1 MVLRLSFS
9 QHQTQQS
16 VMLNAKLKATLPHN
30 EIWLPEIVQRKVN
43 RMENASTPNLSST
56 GAASALIGDPAK
68 FGRVGEDGTVY
79 VITPS
84 GDRAVGSYPGKS
96 PEEALA
102 YFVKKFE
109 MVASEVAL
117 LAARIR
123 SGAMV
128 PSDAHEAVSKL
139 RTQITDL
146 NGVGDLA
153 NLAESLEK
161 IPSLIT
167 EHEGAYVAR
176 KAAQAAEREARKAEA
191 TAIKEKIV
199 VEAESLVESVAW
211 KVTTARLKVLLE
223 EWKKAPRLD
232 KKVDAQLWKRFSSS
246 RNKFDKRRRTHFANL
261 ASEHKKVASTKEM
274 IVQQGEALANSKDWL
289 NTAKQFKS
297 LMDQWKA
304 SGRGKKSTDAALWS
318 RFKAAQDTFFAAKN
332 ADMDKRKSS
341 MSENLLKR
349 EAMISEFEALL
360 PITDFKSAKK
370 KFYDLMGKWQKI
382 GMTDRKK
389 RASFDARIKKV
400 EDEIHELERNF
411 QRKSDPTAKAQA
423 NKVVQGL
430 AEAIEN
436 YEKQAAKA
444 EAAGQTVK
452 AMVAREAA
460 AARRVWLEQAEKGL
474 TEFTN

>member
-1 MVLRLSFS
+1 MDNSSSPSLS
-9 QHQTQQS
+9 
-16 VMLNAKLKATLPHN
+16 N
-30 EIWLPEIVQRKVN
+30 
-43 RMENASTPNLSST
+43 T
-56 GAASALIGDPAK
+56 GAASGLIGDPAK
-68 FGRVGEDGTVY
+68 FGRVGDDGTVY
-79 VITPS
+79 VITPT

-96 PEEALA
+96 ADEALA

-128 PSDAHEAVSKL
+128 PSDAHEAVNKL
-139 RTQITDL
+139 RTQISDL

-153 NLAESLEK
+153 TLSASLEK
-161 IPSLIT
+161 IPALIT
-167 EHEGAYVAR
+167 EHEGAYQAR
-176 KAAQAAEREARKAEA
+176 KAAQAAERELRKNEA

-199 VEAESLVESVAW
+199 AEAESLIDSVAW

-232 KKVDAQLWKRFSSS
+232 KKIDAALWKRFSSS

-261 ASEHKKVASTKEM
+261 DSEHKKVAAIKEV
-274 IVQQGEALANSKDWL
+274 IVKEAEALANSKEWL
-289 NTAKQFKS
+289 VTANKYKS

-304 SGRGKKSTDAALWS
+304 SGRGKKSTDTVLWT
-318 RFKAAQDTFFAAKN
+318 RFKSAQDTFFAAKN
-332 ADMDKRKSS
+332 ADMEKRKGS
-341 MSENLLKR
+341 MIENLAKR
-349 EAMISEFEALL
+349 EAMIVEFEAIL

-389 RASFDARIKKV
+389 RAAFDARIKKI
-400 EDEIHELERNF
+400 EDEISELERNH
-411 QRKSDPTAKAQA
+411 QRKSDPSAKAQA
-423 NKVVQGL
+423 SKVVQGL

-444 EAAGQTVK
+444 EAAGQTAK

-460 AARRVWLEQAEKGL
+460 AARRAWLEQAEKGL
-474 TEFTN
+474 TEFTS

>member
-1 MVLRLSFS
+1 
-9 QHQTQQS
+9 
-16 VMLNAKLKATLPHN
+16 
-30 EIWLPEIVQRKVN
+30 
-43 RMENASTPNLSST
+43 MENINTPNLSNT
-56 GAASALIGDPAK
+56 GAAAALIGDPAK

-79 VITPS
+79 VITPT

-109 MVASEVAL
+109 MAASEVAL

-128 PSDAHEAVSKL
+128 PSDAHEAVNKL
-139 RTQITDL
+139 RTQITEL

-153 NLAESLEK
+153 NLATSLEK
-161 IPSLIT
+161 IPALIS
-167 EHEGAYVAR
+167 EHEGAYQAR
-176 KAAQAAEREARKAEA
+176 KAAQNAEREARKVEAE
-191 TAIKEKIV
+191 AIKEKIV
-199 VEAESLVESVAW
+199 AEAESLIDSVAW
-211 KVTTARLKVLLE
+211 KVTTARLKELLDD
-223 EWKKAPRLD
+223 WKKAPRLD
-232 KKVDAQLWKRFSSS
+232 KKIDAALWKRFSSS
-246 RNKFDKRRRTHFANL
+246 RNKFDKRRRVHFSNL
-261 ASEHKKVASTKEM
+261 DSEQKKVASTKEV
-274 IVQQGEALANSKDWL
+274 IVKEAESLANSREWL
-289 NTAKQFKS
+289 NTAKRYKE

-304 SGRGKKSTDAALWS
+304 SGRGKKSADTALWN
-318 RFKAAQDTFFAAKN
+318 RFKAAQDTFFKAKN
-332 ADMDKRKSS
+332 ADMDKRKNS
-341 MSENLLKR
+341 MVENLAKR
-349 EAMISEFEALL
+349 EAMIVEFEALL
-360 PITDFKSAKK
+360 PISDFKSAKN

-389 RASFDARIKKV
+389 RSTFDARIKKV
-400 EDEIHELERNF
+400 EDEINDLERNF
-411 QRKSDPTAKAQA
+411 QRKSDPSAKAQA

-444 EAAGQTVK
+444 EAAGQTAK

-460 AARRVWLEQAEKGL
+460 AARRGWLEQAQKGL

>member
-1 MVLRLSFS
+1 M
-9 QHQTQQS
+9 T
-16 VMLNAKLKATLPHN
+16 
-30 EIWLPEIVQRKVN
+30 EIAQRKVIIL
-43 RMENASTPNLSST
+43 ENTNTPNLSNT
-56 GAASALIGDPAK
+56 GAAAALIGDPAK

-79 VITPS
+79 VITPT

-109 MVASEVAL
+109 MAASEVAL

-128 PSDAHEAVSKL
+128 PSDAHEAVNKL
-139 RTQITDL
+139 RTQITEL

-153 NLAESLEK
+153 NLATSLEK
-161 IPSLIT
+161 IPALIS
-167 EHEGAYVAR
+167 EHEGAYQAR
-176 KAAQAAEREARKAEA
+176 KAAQNAEREARKVEAE
-191 TAIKEKIV
+191 AIKEKIV
-199 VEAESLVESVAW
+199 AEAESLVDSVSW
-211 KVTTARLKVLLE
+211 KVTTARLKELLDD
-223 EWKKAPRLD
+223 WKKAPRLD
-232 KKVDAQLWKRFSSS
+232 KKIDAALWKRFSSS
-246 RNKFDKRRRTHFANL
+246 RNKFDKRRRVHFSNL
-261 ASEHKKVASTKEM
+261 DSEQKKVASTKEI
-274 IVQQGEALANSKDWL
+274 IVKEAESLANSREWL
-289 NTAKQFKS
+289 NTAKRYKE

-304 SGRGKKSTDAALWS
+304 SGRGKKSADTALWN
-318 RFKAAQDTFFAAKN
+318 RFKAAQDTFFKAKN

-341 MSENLLKR
+341 MVENLAKR
-349 EAMISEFEALL
+349 EAMIVEFEALL
-360 PITDFKSAKK
+360 PISDFRSAKN

-389 RASFDARIKKV
+389 RATFDARIKKV
-400 EDEIHELERNF
+400 EDEINELERNF
-411 QRKSDPTAKAQA
+411 QRKSDPSAKAQA

-444 EAAGQTVK
+444 EAAGQTAK

-460 AARRVWLEQAEKGL
+460 AARRGWLEQAQKGL

>member
-1 MVLRLSFS
+1 
-9 QHQTQQS
+9 
-16 VMLNAKLKATLPHN
+16 
-30 EIWLPEIVQRKVN
+30 
-43 RMENASTPNLSST
+43 MENTNTPNLSNT
-56 GAASALIGDPAK
+56 GAAAALIGDPAK

-79 VITPS
+79 VITPT

-109 MVASEVAL
+109 MAASEVAL

-128 PSDAHEAVSKL
+128 PSDAHEAVNKL
-139 RTQITDL
+139 RTQISEL

-153 NLAESLEK
+153 NLASSLEK
-161 IPSLIT
+161 IPALIS
-167 EHEGAYVAR
+167 EHEGAYQAR
-176 KAAQAAEREARKAEA
+176 KAAQNAEREARKAEA
-191 TAIKEKIV
+191 EAIKEKIV
-199 VEAESLVESVAW
+199 AEAESLIDSVAW
-211 KVTTARLKVLLE
+211 KVTTARLKELLDD
-223 EWKKAPRLD
+223 WKKAPRLD
-232 KKVDAQLWKRFSSS
+232 KKIDAALWKRFSSS
-246 RNKFDKRRRTHFANL
+246 RNKFDKRRRVHFSNL
-261 ASEHKKVASTKEM
+261 DSEQKKVASTKEV
-274 IVQQGEALANSKDWL
+274 IVKEAESLANSREWL
-289 NTAKQFKS
+289 NTAKRYKE

-304 SGRGKKSTDAALWS
+304 SGRGKKSADTALWN
-318 RFKAAQDTFFAAKN
+318 RFKAAQDTFFKAKN

-341 MSENLLKR
+341 MVENLAKR
-349 EAMISEFEALL
+349 EAMIVEFEALL
-360 PITDFKSAKK
+360 PISDFKSARN

-389 RASFDARIKKV
+389 RSTFDARIKKV
-400 EDEIHELERNF
+400 EDEINELERNF
-411 QRKSDPTAKAQA
+411 QRKSDPSAKAQA

-444 EAAGQTVK
+444 EAAGQTAK

-460 AARRVWLEQAEKGL
+460 AARRGWLEQAQKGL

>member
-1 MVLRLSFS
+1 
-9 QHQTQQS
+9 
-16 VMLNAKLKATLPHN
+16 
-30 EIWLPEIVQRKVN
+30 
-43 RMENASTPNLSST
+43 MENLSTPNLSNT

-79 VITPS
+79 VITPT

-109 MVASEVAL
+109 MAASEVAL

-128 PSDAHEAVSKL
+128 PSDAHEAVNKL
-139 RTQITDL
+139 RTQISDL

-153 NLAESLEK
+153 NLSASLEK

-167 EHEGAYVAR
+167 EHEGAYQAR
-176 KAAQAAEREARKAEA
+176 KAAQSAEKEARKNEA
-191 TAIKEKIV
+191 AAVKEKIV
-199 VEAESLVESVAW
+199 AEAETLIDSVAW

-232 KKVDAQLWKRFSSS
+232 KKIDAALWKRFSSS
-246 RNKFDKRRRTHFANL
+246 RNKFDKRRRTHFASL
-261 ASEHKKVASTKEM
+261 DSEHKKVASTKEL
-274 IVQQGEALANSKDWL
+274 IVKEAEALANSKDWL
-289 NTAKQFKS
+289 GTANKYKS

-304 SGRGKKSTDAALWS
+304 SGRGKKSTDTALWT
-318 RFKAAQDTFFAAKN
+318 RFKSAQDTFFTAKN
-332 ADMDKRKSS
+332 ADMAKRKGS
-341 MSENLLKR
+341 MVENLAKR
-349 EAMISEFEALL
+349 EAMIVEFESLL

-389 RASFDARIKKV
+389 RSAFDARIKKV
-400 EDEIHELERNF
+400 EDEISDLERNH
-411 QRKSDPTAKAQA
+411 QRKSDPSAKAQA

-444 EAAGQTVK
+444 EAAGQTAK

-460 AARRVWLEQAEKGL
+460 AARRAWLEQAEKGL
-474 TEFTN
+474 TEFTS

>member
-1 MVLRLSFS
+1 
-9 QHQTQQS
+9 
-16 VMLNAKLKATLPHN
+16 
-30 EIWLPEIVQRKVN
+30 
-43 RMENASTPNLSST
+43 MENLSTPNLSNT

-79 VITPS
+79 VITPT

-109 MVASEVAL
+109 MAASEVAL

-128 PSDAHEAVSKL
+128 PSDAHEAVNKL
-139 RTQITDL
+139 RTQISDL

-153 NLAESLEK
+153 NLAASLEK

-167 EHEGAYVAR
+167 EHEGAYQAR
-176 KAAQAAEREARKAEA
+176 KAAQSAEKEARKNEA
-191 TAIKEKIV
+191 AAVKEKIV
-199 VEAESLVESVAW
+199 AEAETLIDSVAW

-232 KKVDAQLWKRFSSS
+232 KKIDAALWKRFSSS
-246 RNKFDKRRRTHFANL
+246 RNKFDKRRRTHFASL
-261 ASEHKKVASTKEM
+261 DAEHKKVASTKEL
-274 IVQQGEALANSKDWL
+274 IVKETEALANSKDWL
-289 NTAKQFKS
+289 GTANKYKS

-304 SGRGKKSTDAALWS
+304 SGRGKKSTDTALWT
-318 RFKAAQDTFFAAKN
+318 RFKSAQDTFFTAKN
-332 ADMDKRKSS
+332 ADMAKRKGS
-341 MSENLLKR
+341 MVENLAKR
-349 EAMISEFEALL
+349 EAMIVEFESLL

-389 RASFDARIKKV
+389 RSAFDARIKKV
-400 EDEIHELERNF
+400 EDEISDLERNH
-411 QRKSDPTAKAQA
+411 QRKSDPSAKAQA

-444 EAAGQTVK
+444 EAAGQTAK

-460 AARRVWLEQAEKGL
+460 AARRAWLEQAEKGL
-474 TEFTN
+474 TEFTS

>member
-1 MVLRLSFS
+1 
-9 QHQTQQS
+9 
-16 VMLNAKLKATLPHN
+16 
-30 EIWLPEIVQRKVN
+30 
-43 RMENASTPNLSST
+43 MENLSTPNLSNT

-79 VITPS
+79 VITPT

-109 MVASEVAL
+109 MAASEVAL

-128 PSDAHEAVSKL
+128 PSDAHEAVNKL
-139 RTQITDL
+139 RTQISDL

-153 NLAESLEK
+153 NLSASLEK

-167 EHEGAYVAR
+167 EHEGAYQAR
-176 KAAQAAEREARKAEA
+176 KAAQSAEKEARKNEA
-191 TAIKEKIV
+191 AAVKEKIV
-199 VEAESLVESVAW
+199 AEAEALIDSVAW

-232 KKVDAQLWKRFSSS
+232 KKVDAALWKRFSSS
-246 RNKFDKRRRTHFANL
+246 RNKFDKRRRTHFASL
-261 ASEHKKVASTKEM
+261 DSEHKKVASTKEV
-274 IVQQGEALANSKDWL
+274 IVKEAEALANSKDWL
-289 NTAKQFKS
+289 GTANKYKS

-304 SGRGKKSTDAALWS
+304 SGRGKKSTDTALWT
-318 RFKAAQDTFFAAKN
+318 RFKSAQDTFFTAKN
-332 ADMDKRKSS
+332 ADMAKRKGS
-341 MSENLLKR
+341 MVENLAKR
-349 EAMISEFEALL
+349 EAMIVEFESLL

-389 RASFDARIKKV
+389 RSAFDARIKKV
-400 EDEIHELERNF
+400 EDEISDLERNH
-411 QRKSDPTAKAQA
+411 QRKSDPSAKAQA

-444 EAAGQTVK
+444 EAAGQTAK

-460 AARRVWLEQAEKGL
+460 AARRAWLEQAEKGL
-474 TEFTN
+474 TEFTS

>member
-1 MVLRLSFS
+1 
-9 QHQTQQS
+9 
-16 VMLNAKLKATLPHN
+16 
-30 EIWLPEIVQRKVN
+30 
-43 RMENASTPNLSST
+43 MENTNTPNLSNT
-56 GAASALIGDPAK
+56 GAAAALIGDPAK

-79 VITPS
+79 VITPT

-109 MVASEVAL
+109 MAASEVAL

-128 PSDAHEAVSKL
+128 PSDAHEAVNKL
-139 RTQITDL
+139 RTQITEL

-153 NLAESLEK
+153 NLATSLEK
-161 IPSLIT
+161 IPALIS
-167 EHEGAYVAR
+167 EHEGAYQAR
-176 KAAQAAEREARKAEA
+176 KAAQNAEREARKAEA
-191 TAIKEKIV
+191 EAIKEKIV
-199 VEAESLVESVAW
+199 AEAESLIDSVAW
-211 KVTTARLKVLLE
+211 KVTTARLKELLDD
-223 EWKKAPRLD
+223 WKKAPRLD
-232 KKVDAQLWKRFSSS
+232 KKVDAALWKRFSSS
-246 RNKFDKRRRTHFANL
+246 RNKFDKRRRVHFSNL
-261 ASEHKKVASTKEM
+261 DSEQKKVASTKEV
-274 IVQQGEALANSKDWL
+274 IVKEAESLANSREWL
-289 NTAKQFKS
+289 NTAKKYKE

-304 SGRGKKSTDAALWS
+304 SGRGKKSADTALWN
-318 RFKAAQDTFFAAKN
+318 RFKAAQDTFFKAKN
-332 ADMDKRKSS
+332 ADMDKRKNS
-341 MSENLLKR
+341 MVENLVKR
-349 EAMISEFEALL
+349 EAMIVEFEALL
-360 PITDFKSAKK
+360 PISDFKSAKN

-389 RASFDARIKKV
+389 RSTFDARIKKV
-400 EDEIHELERNF
+400 EDEINDLERNF
-411 QRKSDPTAKAQA
+411 QRKSDPSAKAQA

-444 EAAGQTVK
+444 EAAGQTAK

-460 AARRVWLEQAEKGL
+460 AARRGWLEQAQKGL

>member
-1 MVLRLSFS
+1 
-9 QHQTQQS
+9 
-16 VMLNAKLKATLPHN
+16 
-30 EIWLPEIVQRKVN
+30 
-43 RMENASTPNLSST
+43 MENTTTPNLSNT
-56 GAASALIGDPAK
+56 GAAAALIGDPAK

-79 VITPS
+79 VITPT

-109 MVASEVAL
+109 MAASEVAL

-128 PSDAHEAVSKL
+128 PSDAHEAVNKL
-139 RTQITDL
+139 RTQITEL

-153 NLAESLEK
+153 NLASSLEK
-161 IPSLIT
+161 IPALIS
-167 EHEGAYVAR
+167 EHEGAYQAR
-176 KAAQAAEREARKAEA
+176 KAAQNAEREARKAEA
-191 TAIKEKIV
+191 EAIKEKIV
-199 VEAESLVESVAW
+199 AEAESLIDSVAW
-211 KVTTARLKVLLE
+211 KVTTARLKELLDD
-223 EWKKAPRLD
+223 WKKAPRLD
-232 KKVDAQLWKRFSSS
+232 KKIDAALWKRFSSS
-246 RNKFDKRRRTHFANL
+246 RNKFDKRRRVHFSNL
-261 ASEHKKVASTKEM
+261 DSEQKKVASTKEV
-274 IVQQGEALANSKDWL
+274 IVKEAESLANSREWL
-289 NTAKQFKS
+289 NTAKRYKE

-304 SGRGKKSTDAALWS
+304 SGRGKKSADTALWN
-318 RFKAAQDTFFAAKN
+318 RFKAAQDTFFKAKN

-341 MSENLLKR
+341 MVENLAKR
-349 EAMISEFEALL
+349 EAMIVEFEALL
-360 PITDFKSAKK
+360 PISDFKSAKN

-389 RASFDARIKKV
+389 RSTFDARIKKV
-400 EDEIHELERNF
+400 EDEINELERNF
-411 QRKSDPTAKAQA
+411 QRKSDPSAKAQA

-444 EAAGQTVK
+444 EAAGQTAK

-460 AARRVWLEQAEKGL
+460 AARRGWLEQAQKGL

>member
-1 MVLRLSFS
+1 M
-9 QHQTQQS
+9 T
-16 VMLNAKLKATLPHN
+16 
-30 EIWLPEIVQRKVN
+30 EIAQRKVII
-43 RMENASTPNLSST
+43 MESTNTPNLSNT
-56 GAASALIGDPAK
+56 GAAAALIGDPAK

-79 VITPS
+79 VITPT

-109 MVASEVAL
+109 MAASEVAL

-128 PSDAHEAVSKL
+128 PSDAHEAVNKL
-139 RTQITDL
+139 RTQITEL

-153 NLAESLEK
+153 NLASSLEK
-161 IPSLIT
+161 IPALIS
-167 EHEGAYVAR
+167 EHEGAYQAR
-176 KAAQAAEREARKAEA
+176 KAAQNAEREARKVEAE
-191 TAIKEKIV
+191 AIKEKIV
-199 VEAESLVESVAW
+199 AEAESMIDSVAW
-211 KVTTARLKVLLE
+211 KVTTARLKELLD

-232 KKVDAQLWKRFSSS
+232 KKVDAALWKRFSSS
-246 RNKFDKRRRTHFANL
+246 RNKFDKRRRVHFSNL
-261 ASEHKKVASTKEM
+261 DSEQKKVASTKEV
-274 IVQQGEALANSKDWL
+274 IVKEAESLANSREWL
-289 NTAKQFKS
+289 NTAKRYKE

-304 SGRGKKSTDAALWS
+304 SGRGKKSADTALWN
-318 RFKAAQDTFFAAKN
+318 RFKTAQDTFFKAKN
-332 ADMDKRKSS
+332 ADMDKRKNS
-341 MSENLLKR
+341 MAENLAKR
-349 EAMISEFEALL
+349 EAMIVEFEALL
-360 PITDFKSAKK
+360 PISDFRSAKN

-389 RASFDARIKKV
+389 RSTFDARIKKI
-400 EDEIHELERNF
+400 EDEINELERNF
-411 QRKSDPTAKAQA
+411 QRKSDPSAKAQA

-444 EAAGQTVK
+444 EAAGQTAK

-460 AARRVWLEQAEKGL
+460 AARRGWLEQAQKGL

>member
-1 MVLRLSFS
+1 MI
-9 QHQTQQS
+9 T
-16 VMLNAKLKATLPHN
+16 TPPYN
-30 EIWLPEIVQRKVN
+30 EICITEIVQRKVII
-43 RMENASTPNLSST
+43 MENTNTPNLSNT
-56 GAASALIGDPAK
+56 GAAAALIGDPAK

-79 VITPS
+79 VITPT

-109 MVASEVAL
+109 MAASEVAL

-128 PSDAHEAVSKL
+128 PSDAHEAVNKL
-139 RTQITDL
+139 RTQITEL

-153 NLAESLEK
+153 NLATSLEK
-161 IPSLIT
+161 IPALIS
-167 EHEGAYVAR
+167 EHEGAYQAR
-176 KAAQAAEREARKAEA
+176 KAAQNAEREARKVEAE
-191 TAIKEKIV
+191 AIKEKIV
-199 VEAESLVESVAW
+199 AEAESLIDSVAW
-211 KVTTARLKVLLE
+211 KVTTARLKELLDD
-223 EWKKAPRLD
+223 WKKAPRLD
-232 KKVDAQLWKRFSSS
+232 KKIDAALWKRFSSS
-246 RNKFDKRRRTHFANL
+246 RNKFDKRRRVHFSNL
-261 ASEHKKVASTKEM
+261 DSEQKKVASTKEV
-274 IVQQGEALANSKDWL
+274 IVKEAESLANSREWL
-289 NTAKQFKS
+289 NTAKRYKE

-304 SGRGKKSTDAALWS
+304 SGRGKKSADTALWN
-318 RFKAAQDTFFAAKN
+318 RFKAAQDTFFKAKN
-332 ADMDKRKSS
+332 ADMDKRKNS
-341 MSENLLKR
+341 MVENLAKR
-349 EAMISEFEALL
+349 EAMIVEFEALL
-360 PITDFKSAKK
+360 PISDFKSAKN

-389 RASFDARIKKV
+389 RSTFDARIKKV
-400 EDEIHELERNF
+400 EDEINDLERNF
-411 QRKSDPTAKAQA
+411 QRKSDPSAKAQA

-444 EAAGQTVK
+444 EAAGQTAK

-460 AARRVWLEQAEKGL
+460 AARRGWLEQAQKGL

>member
-1 MVLRLSFS
+1 M
-9 QHQTQQS
+9 T
-16 VMLNAKLKATLPHN
+16 
-30 EIWLPEIVQRKVN
+30 EIAQRKVII
-43 RMENASTPNLSST
+43 MESTNTPNLSNT
-56 GAASALIGDPAK
+56 GAAAALIGDPAK

-79 VITPS
+79 VITPT

-109 MVASEVAL
+109 MAASEVAL

-128 PSDAHEAVSKL
+128 PSDAHEAVNKL
-139 RTQITDL
+139 RTQITEL

-153 NLAESLEK
+153 NLASSLEK
-161 IPSLIT
+161 IPALIS
-167 EHEGAYVAR
+167 EHEGAYQAR
-176 KAAQAAEREARKAEA
+176 KAAQNAEREARKVEAE
-191 TAIKEKIV
+191 AIKEKIV
-199 VEAESLVESVAW
+199 AEAESMIDSVAW
-211 KVTTARLKVLLE
+211 KVTTARLKELLD

-232 KKVDAQLWKRFSSS
+232 KKVDAALWKRFSSS
-246 RNKFDKRRRTHFANL
+246 RNKFDKRRRIHFSNL
-261 ASEHKKVASTKEM
+261 DSEQKKVASTKEV
-274 IVQQGEALANSKDWL
+274 IVKEAESLANSRELL
-289 NTAKQFKS
+289 NTAKRYKE

-304 SGRGKKSTDAALWS
+304 SGRGKKSADTALWN
-318 RFKAAQDTFFAAKN
+318 RFKTAQDTFFKAKN
-332 ADMDKRKSS
+332 ADMDKRKNS
-341 MSENLLKR
+341 MVENLAKR
-349 EAMISEFEALL
+349 EAMIVEFEALL
-360 PITDFKSAKK
+360 PISDFRSAKN

-389 RASFDARIKKV
+389 RSTFDARIKKV
-400 EDEIHELERNF
+400 EDEINELERNF
-411 QRKSDPTAKAQA
+411 QRKSDPSAKAQA

-444 EAAGQTVK
+444 EAAGQTAK

-460 AARRVWLEQAEKGL
+460 AARRGWLEQAQKGL

>member
-1 MVLRLSFS
+1 MGNL
-9 QHQTQQS
+9 
-16 VMLNAKLKATLPHN
+16 A
-30 EIWLPEIVQRKVN
+30 
-43 RMENASTPNLSST
+43 TPNLSNT

-79 VITPS
+79 VITPE
-84 GDRAVGSYPGKS
+84 GDRAVGSYPGKTS
-96 PEEALA
+96 EEALA

-109 MVASEVAL
+109 MAASEVAL

-128 PSDAHEAVSKL
+128 PSDAHEAVNKL
-139 RTQITDL
+139 RTQISGL

-153 NLAESLEK
+153 NLAASLEK
-161 IPSLIT
+161 IPALIT
-167 EHEGAYVAR
+167 EHEGAYQAK
-176 KAAQAAEREARKAEA
+176 KAAQNAEREARKVEA

-199 VEAESLVESVAW
+199 AEAESLVDSVAW
-211 KVTTARLKVLLE
+211 KVTTARLKVLLD

-232 KKVDAQLWKRFSSS
+232 KKVDATLWKRFSSS

-261 ASEHKKVASTKEM
+261 DSEQKKVASTKET
-274 IVQQGEALANSKDWL
+274 IVKEAESLANSKEWL

-304 SGRGKKSTDAALWS
+304 SGRGKKSTDTVLWN

-332 ADMDKRKSS
+332 ADMDKRKGS
-341 MSENLLKR
+341 MAENLAKR
-349 EAMISEFEALL
+349 EAMISEFESLL
-360 PITDFKSAKK
+360 PISDFKSARKN
-370 KFYDLMGKWQKI
+370 FNDLMFKWQKI

-389 RASFDARIKKV
+389 RSVFDAKIEKI
-400 EDEIHELERNF
+400 ESEIIELEQSF
-411 QRKSDPTAKAQA
+411 QRKSDPTAIAQA

-430 AEAIEN
+430 AEAIDN

-444 EAAGQTVK
+444 EAAGQTAK

-460 AARRVWLEQAEKGL
+460 AARRVWLEQAQKGL
-474 TEFTN
+474 TEFSS

>member
-1 MVLRLSFS
+1 MI
-9 QHQTQQS
+9 T
-16 VMLNAKLKATLPHN
+16 TPPYN
-30 EIWLPEIVQRKVN
+30 EICMTEIAQRKVII
-43 RMENASTPNLSST
+43 MESTNTPNLSNT
-56 GAASALIGDPAK
+56 GAAAALIGDPAK

-79 VITPS
+79 VITPT

-109 MVASEVAL
+109 MAASEVAL

-128 PSDAHEAVSKL
+128 PSDAHEAVNKL
-139 RTQITDL
+139 RTQITEL

-153 NLAESLEK
+153 NLAASLEK
-161 IPSLIT
+161 IPALIS
-167 EHEGAYVAR
+167 EHEGAYQAR
-176 KAAQAAEREARKAEA
+176 KAAQNAEREARKVEAE
-191 TAIKEKIV
+191 AIKEKIV
-199 VEAESLVESVAW
+199 AEAESLIDSVAW
-211 KVTTARLKVLLE
+211 KVTTARLKELLDD
-223 EWKKAPRLD
+223 WKKAPRLD
-232 KKVDAQLWKRFSSS
+232 KKIDAALWKRFSSS
-246 RNKFDKRRRTHFANL
+246 RNKFDKRRRVHFSNL
-261 ASEHKKVASTKEM
+261 DSEQKKVASTKEV
-274 IVQQGEALANSKDWL
+274 IVKEAESLANSREWL
-289 NTAKQFKS
+289 NTAKRYKE

-304 SGRGKKSTDAALWS
+304 SGRGKKSADTALWN
-318 RFKAAQDTFFAAKN
+318 RFKAAQDTFFKAKN
-332 ADMDKRKSS
+332 ADMDKRKNS
-341 MSENLLKR
+341 MVENLAKR
-349 EAMISEFEALL
+349 EAMIVEFEALL
-360 PITDFKSAKK
+360 PISDFKSAKN

-389 RASFDARIKKV
+389 RSTFDARIKKV
-400 EDEIHELERNF
+400 EDEINDLERNF
-411 QRKSDPTAKAQA
+411 QRKSDPSAKAQA

-444 EAAGQTVK
+444 EAAGQTAK

-460 AARRVWLEQAEKGL
+460 AARRGWLEQAQKGL

>member
-1 MVLRLSFS
+1 M
-9 QHQTQQS
+9 T
-16 VMLNAKLKATLPHN
+16 
-30 EIWLPEIVQRKVN
+30 EIAQRKVII
-43 RMENASTPNLSST
+43 MESTNTPNLSNT
-56 GAASALIGDPAK
+56 GAAAALIGDPAK

-79 VITPS
+79 VITPT

-109 MVASEVAL
+109 MAASEVAL

-128 PSDAHEAVSKL
+128 PSDAHEAVNKL
-139 RTQITDL
+139 RTQITEL

-153 NLAESLEK
+153 NLASSLEK
-161 IPSLIT
+161 IPALIS
-167 EHEGAYVAR
+167 EHEGAYQAR
-176 KAAQAAEREARKAEA
+176 KAAQNAEREARKVEAE
-191 TAIKEKIV
+191 AIKEKIV
-199 VEAESLVESVAW
+199 AEAESMIDSVAW
-211 KVTTARLKVLLE
+211 KVTTARLKELLD

-232 KKVDAQLWKRFSSS
+232 KKVDAALWKRFSSS
-246 RNKFDKRRRTHFANL
+246 RNKFDKRRRVHFSNL
-261 ASEHKKVASTKEM
+261 DSEQKKVASTKEV
-274 IVQQGEALANSKDWL
+274 IVKEAESLANSREWL
-289 NTAKQFKS
+289 NTAKRFKE

-304 SGRGKKSTDAALWS
+304 SGRGKKSADTALWN
-318 RFKAAQDTFFAAKN
+318 RFKTAQDTFFKAKN
-332 ADMDKRKSS
+332 ADMDKRKNS
-341 MSENLLKR
+341 MVENLAKR
-349 EAMISEFEALL
+349 EAMIVEFEALL
-360 PITDFKSAKK
+360 PISDFRSAKN

-389 RASFDARIKKV
+389 RSTFDARIKKV
-400 EDEIHELERNF
+400 EDEINELERNF
-411 QRKSDPTAKAQA
+411 QRKSDPSAKAQA

-444 EAAGQTVK
+444 EAAGQTAK

-460 AARRVWLEQAEKGL
+460 AARRGWLEQAQKGL

>member
-1 MVLRLSFS
+1 M
-9 QHQTQQS
+9 T
-16 VMLNAKLKATLPHN
+16 
-30 EIWLPEIVQRKVN
+30 EIAQRKVII
-43 RMENASTPNLSST
+43 MESTNTPNLSNT
-56 GAASALIGDPAK
+56 GAAAALIGDPAK

-79 VITPS
+79 VITPT

-109 MVASEVAL
+109 MAASEVAL

-128 PSDAHEAVSKL
+128 PSDAHEAVNKL
-139 RTQITDL
+139 RTQITEL

-153 NLAESLEK
+153 NLASSLEK
-161 IPSLIT
+161 IPALIS
-167 EHEGAYVAR
+167 EHEGAYQAR
-176 KAAQAAEREARKAEA
+176 KAAQNAEREARKVEAE
-191 TAIKEKIV
+191 AIKEKIV
-199 VEAESLVESVAW
+199 AEAESMIDSVAW
-211 KVTTARLKVLLE
+211 KVTTARLKELLD

-232 KKVDAQLWKRFSSS
+232 KKVDAALWKRFSSS
-246 RNKFDKRRRTHFANL
+246 RNKFDKRRRVHFSNL
-261 ASEHKKVASTKEM
+261 DSEQKKVASTKEV
-274 IVQQGEALANSKDWL
+274 IVKEAESLANSREWL
-289 NTAKQFKS
+289 NTAKRYKE

-304 SGRGKKSTDAALWS
+304 SGRGKKSADTALWN
-318 RFKAAQDTFFAAKN
+318 RFKTAQDTFFKAKN
-332 ADMDKRKSS
+332 ADMDKRKNS
-341 MSENLLKR
+341 MVENLAKR
-349 EAMISEFEALL
+349 EAMIVEFEALL
-360 PITDFKSAKK
+360 PISDFRSAKN
-370 KFYDLMGKWQKI
+370 KFYDLMSKWQKI

-389 RASFDARIKKV
+389 RSTFDARIKKV
-400 EDEIHELERNF
+400 EDEINELERNF
-411 QRKSDPTAKAQA
+411 QRKSDPSAKAQA

-444 EAAGQTVK
+444 EAAGQTAK

-460 AARRVWLEQAEKGL
+460 AARRGWLEQAQKGL

>member
-1 MVLRLSFS
+1 MDNSSSPSLS
-9 QHQTQQS
+9 
-16 VMLNAKLKATLPHN
+16 N
-30 EIWLPEIVQRKVN
+30 
-43 RMENASTPNLSST
+43 T
-56 GAASALIGDPAK
+56 GAASVLIGDPAK
-68 FGRVGEDGTVY
+68 FGRVGDDGTVY
-79 VITPS
+79 VITPT

-96 PEEALA
+96 ADEALA

-128 PSDAHEAVSKL
+128 PSDAHEAVNKL
-139 RTQITDL
+139 RTQISDL

-153 NLAESLEK
+153 TLSASLEK
-161 IPSLIT
+161 IPALIT
-167 EHEGAYVAR
+167 EHEGAYQAR
-176 KAAQAAEREARKAEA
+176 KAAQAAERELRKNEA

-199 VEAESLVESVAW
+199 AEAESLIDSVAW

-232 KKVDAQLWKRFSSS
+232 KKIDAALWKRFSSS
-246 RNKFDKRRRTHFANL
+246 RNKFDKRRRTHFANMD
-261 ASEHKKVASTKEM
+261 SEHKKVAAIKEV
-274 IVQQGEALANSKDWL
+274 IVKEAEALANSKEWL
-289 NTAKQFKS
+289 VTANKYKS

-304 SGRGKKSTDAALWS
+304 SGRGKKSTDTVLWT
-318 RFKAAQDTFFAAKN
+318 RFKSAQDTFFAAKN
-332 ADMDKRKSS
+332 ADMEKRKGS
-341 MSENLLKR
+341 MIENLAKR
-349 EAMISEFEALL
+349 EAMIVEFEAIL

-389 RASFDARIKKV
+389 RAAFDARIKKI
-400 EDEIHELERNF
+400 EDEISELERNH
-411 QRKSDPTAKAQA
+411 QRKSDPSAKAQA
-423 NKVVQGL
+423 SKVVQGL

-444 EAAGQTVK
+444 EAAGQTAK

-460 AARRVWLEQAEKGL
+460 AARRAWLEQAEKGL
-474 TEFTN
+474 TEFTS

>member
-1 MVLRLSFS
+1 
-9 QHQTQQS
+9 
-16 VMLNAKLKATLPHN
+16 
-30 EIWLPEIVQRKVN
+30 
-43 RMENASTPNLSST
+43 MENLSTPNLSNT

-79 VITPS
+79 VITPT

-109 MVASEVAL
+109 MAASEVAL

-128 PSDAHEAVSKL
+128 PSDAHEAVNKL
-139 RTQITDL
+139 RTQISDL

-153 NLAESLEK
+153 NLSASLEK

-167 EHEGAYVAR
+167 EHEGAYQAR
-176 KAAQAAEREARKAEA
+176 KAAQSAEKEARKNEA
-191 TAIKEKIV
+191 AAVKEKIV
-199 VEAESLVESVAW
+199 AEAETLIDSVAW

-232 KKVDAQLWKRFSSS
+232 KKIDAALWKRFSSS
-246 RNKFDKRRRTHFANL
+246 RNKFDKRRRTHFASL
-261 ASEHKKVASTKEM
+261 DTEHKKVASTKEV
-274 IVQQGEALANSKDWL
+274 IVKEAEALANSKDWL
-289 NTAKQFKS
+289 GTANKYKS

-304 SGRGKKSTDAALWS
+304 SGRGKKSTDTALWT
-318 RFKAAQDTFFAAKN
+318 RFKSAQDTFFTAKN
-332 ADMDKRKSS
+332 ADMAKRKGS
-341 MSENLLKR
+341 MVENLAKR
-349 EAMISEFEALL
+349 EAMIVEFESLL

-389 RASFDARIKKV
+389 RSAFDARIKKV
-400 EDEIHELERNF
+400 EDEISDLERNH
-411 QRKSDPTAKAQA
+411 QRKSDPSAKAQA

-444 EAAGQTVK
+444 EAAGQTAK

-460 AARRVWLEQAEKGL
+460 AARRAWLEQAEKGL
-474 TEFTN
+474 TEFTS

>member
-1 MVLRLSFS
+1 
-9 QHQTQQS
+9 
-16 VMLNAKLKATLPHN
+16 
-30 EIWLPEIVQRKVN
+30 
-43 RMENASTPNLSST
+43 MENLSTPNLSNT

-79 VITPS
+79 VITPT

-109 MVASEVAL
+109 MAASEVAL

-128 PSDAHEAVSKL
+128 PSDAHEAVNKL
-139 RTQITDL
+139 RTQISDL

-153 NLAESLEK
+153 NLSASLEK

-167 EHEGAYVAR
+167 EHEGAYQAR
-176 KAAQAAEREARKAEA
+176 KAAQSAEKEARKNEA
-191 TAIKEKIV
+191 AALKEKIV
-199 VEAESLVESVAW
+199 AEAETLIDSVAW

-232 KKVDAQLWKRFSSS
+232 KKIDAALWKRFSSS
-246 RNKFDKRRRTHFANL
+246 RNKFDKRRRTHFASL
-261 ASEHKKVASTKEM
+261 DSEHKKVASTKEV
-274 IVQQGEALANSKDWL
+274 IVKEAEALANSKDWL
-289 NTAKQFKS
+289 GTANKYKS

-304 SGRGKKSTDAALWS
+304 SGRGKKSTDTALWT
-318 RFKAAQDTFFAAKN
+318 RFKSAQDTFFTAKN
-332 ADMDKRKSS
+332 ADMAKRKGS
-341 MSENLLKR
+341 MVENLAKR
-349 EAMISEFEALL
+349 EAMIVEFEALL

-389 RASFDARIKKV
+389 RSAFDARIKKV
-400 EDEIHELERNF
+400 EDEISDLERNH
-411 QRKSDPTAKAQA
+411 QRKSDPSAKAQA

-444 EAAGQTVK
+444 EAAGQTAK

-460 AARRVWLEQAEKGL
+460 AARRAWLEQAEKGL
-474 TEFTN
+474 TEFTS

>member
-1 MVLRLSFS
+1 
-9 QHQTQQS
+9 
-16 VMLNAKLKATLPHN
+16 
-30 EIWLPEIVQRKVN
+30 
-43 RMENASTPNLSST
+43 MENTNTPNLSNT
-56 GAASALIGDPAK
+56 GAAAALIGDPAK

-79 VITPS
+79 VITPT

-109 MVASEVAL
+109 MAASEVAL

-128 PSDAHEAVSKL
+128 PSDAHEAVNKL
-139 RTQITDL
+139 RNQITEL

-153 NLAESLEK
+153 NLASSLEK
-161 IPSLIT
+161 IPALIS
-167 EHEGAYVAR
+167 EHEGAYQAR
-176 KAAQAAEREARKAEA
+176 KAAQNAEREARKVEAE
-191 TAIKEKIV
+191 AIKEKIV
-199 VEAESLVESVAW
+199 AEAESLVDSVAW
-211 KVTTARLKVLLE
+211 KVTTARLKELLDD
-223 EWKKAPRLD
+223 WKKAPRLD
-232 KKVDAQLWKRFSSS
+232 KKIDAALWKRFSSS
-246 RNKFDKRRRTHFANL
+246 RNKFDKRRRVHFSNL
-261 ASEHKKVASTKEM
+261 DSEQKKVASTKEV
-274 IVQQGEALANSKDWL
+274 IVKEAESLANSREWL
-289 NTAKQFKS
+289 NTAKRYKE

-304 SGRGKKSTDAALWS
+304 SGRGKKSADTALWN
-318 RFKAAQDTFFAAKN
+318 RFKAAQDTFFKAKN

-341 MSENLLKR
+341 MVENLAKR
-349 EAMISEFEALL
+349 EAMIVEFEALL
-360 PITDFKSAKK
+360 PISDFRSAKN

-389 RASFDARIKKV
+389 RATFDTRIKKV
-400 EDEIHELERNF
+400 EDEINELERNF
-411 QRKSDPTAKAQA
+411 QRKSDPSAKAQA

-444 EAAGQTVK
+444 EAAGQTAK

-460 AARRVWLEQAEKGL
+460 AARRGWLEQAQKGL

>member
-1 MVLRLSFS
+1 
-9 QHQTQQS
+9 
-16 VMLNAKLKATLPHN
+16 
-30 EIWLPEIVQRKVN
+30 
-43 RMENASTPNLSST
+43 MENLSTPNLSNT

-68 FGRVGEDGTVY
+68 FGRVSEDGTVY
-79 VITPS
+79 VITPT

-109 MVASEVAL
+109 MAASEVAL

-128 PSDAHEAVSKL
+128 PSDAHEAVNKL
-139 RTQITDL
+139 RTQISDL

-153 NLAESLEK
+153 NLSASLEK

-167 EHEGAYVAR
+167 EHEGAYQAR
-176 KAAQAAEREARKAEA
+176 KAAQSAEKEARKNEA
-191 TAIKEKIV
+191 AAVKEKIV
-199 VEAESLVESVAW
+199 AEAETLIDSVAW

-232 KKVDAQLWKRFSSS
+232 KKIDAALWKRFSSS
-246 RNKFDKRRRTHFANL
+246 RNKFDKRRRTHFASL
-261 ASEHKKVASTKEM
+261 DTEHKKVASTKEV
-274 IVQQGEALANSKDWL
+274 IVKEAEALANSKDWL
-289 NTAKQFKS
+289 GTANKYKS

-304 SGRGKKSTDAALWS
+304 SGRGKKSTDTALWT
-318 RFKAAQDTFFAAKN
+318 RFKSAQDTFFTAKN
-332 ADMDKRKSS
+332 ADMAKRKGS
-341 MSENLLKR
+341 MVENLAKR
-349 EAMISEFEALL
+349 EAMIVEFEALL

-389 RASFDARIKKV
+389 RSAFDARIKKV
-400 EDEIHELERNF
+400 EDEISDLERNH
-411 QRKSDPTAKAQA
+411 QRKSDPSAKAQA

-444 EAAGQTVK
+444 EAAGQTAK

-460 AARRVWLEQAEKGL
+460 AARRAWLEQAEKGL
-474 TEFTN
+474 TEFIS

>member
-1 MVLRLSFS
+1 
-9 QHQTQQS
+9 
-16 VMLNAKLKATLPHN
+16 
-30 EIWLPEIVQRKVN
+30 
-43 RMENASTPNLSST
+43 MENLSTPNLSNT

-79 VITPS
+79 VITPT

-109 MVASEVAL
+109 MAASEVAL

-128 PSDAHEAVSKL
+128 PSDAHEAVIKL
-139 RTQITDL
+139 RTQISDL

-153 NLAESLEK
+153 NLSASLEK

-167 EHEGAYVAR
+167 EHEGAYQAR
-176 KAAQAAEREARKAEA
+176 KAAQSAEKEARKNEA
-191 TAIKEKIV
+191 AAVKEKIV
-199 VEAESLVESVAW
+199 AEAETLIDSVAW

-232 KKVDAQLWKRFSSS
+232 KKIDAALWKRFSSS
-246 RNKFDKRRRTHFANL
+246 RNKFDKRRRTHFASL
-261 ASEHKKVASTKEM
+261 DAEHKKVASTKEV
-274 IVQQGEALANSKDWL
+274 IVKEAEALANSKDWL
-289 NTAKQFKS
+289 GTANKYKS

-304 SGRGKKSTDAALWS
+304 SGRGKKSTDTALWT
-318 RFKAAQDTFFAAKN
+318 RFKSAQDTFFTAKN
-332 ADMDKRKSS
+332 ADMAKRKGS
-341 MSENLLKR
+341 MVENLAKR
-349 EAMISEFEALL
+349 EAMIVEFEALL

-389 RASFDARIKKV
+389 RSAFDARIKKV
-400 EDEIHELERNF
+400 EDEISDLERNH
-411 QRKSDPTAKAQA
+411 QRKSDPSAKAQA

-444 EAAGQTVK
+444 EAAGQTAK

-460 AARRVWLEQAEKGL
+460 AARRAWLEQAEKGL
-474 TEFTN
+474 TEFTS